1 LQDRD
6 VWLQSHFSIKRGMGW
21 VQAKVRRGEEVVSTS
36 ATEDIPFRPLQR
48 EWMIVGGQMLAQR
61 LTIQGPR

>member
-1 LQDRD
+1 
-6 VWLQSHFSIKRGMGW
+6 MGW

-61 LTIQGPR
+61 LTMQGPR